1 MHIGEMFMEGKL
13 IVKDNNWW
21 IEFENGVKRRYYPTS
36 FLGDLGYISIKGK
49 KIDVEI
55 DIFKKIA
62 KTY

>member
-1 MHIGEMFMEGKL
+1 MHIGEMFMKGKL

-55 DIFKKIA
+55 DIFKKTA

>member
-1 MHIGEMFMEGKL
+1 MEGKL

-21 IEFENGVKRRYYPTS
+21 IEFENGVTRRYYPTS
-36 FLGDLGYISIKGK
+36 FLGDLGYVSIKGK

-55 DIFKKIA
+55 DIFKKTA

>member
-1 MHIGEMFMEGKL
+1 MEGKL

-55 DIFKKIA
+55 DIFKK
-62 KTY
+62 KMC